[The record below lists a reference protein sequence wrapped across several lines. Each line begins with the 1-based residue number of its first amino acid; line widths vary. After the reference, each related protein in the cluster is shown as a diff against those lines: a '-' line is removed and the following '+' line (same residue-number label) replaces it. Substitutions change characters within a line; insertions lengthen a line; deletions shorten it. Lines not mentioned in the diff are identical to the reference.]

1 MKIREPE
8 EPCPGP
14 RMLLR
19 AVGSFFAAVLA
30 AGRRS
35 RTGDS
40 INPRIGKERMP
51 DSKTIGTGFTLGRQ
65 KKRIIMDVPSPPHP
79 VIVSLSSW
87 MI

>member
-8 EPCPGP
+8 EHDGPGP

-51 DSKTIGTGFTLGRQ
+51 DSKTIGTGFTLVA
-65 KKRIIMDVPSPPHP
+65 KRKGS
-79 VIVSLSSW
+79 
-87 MI
+87 